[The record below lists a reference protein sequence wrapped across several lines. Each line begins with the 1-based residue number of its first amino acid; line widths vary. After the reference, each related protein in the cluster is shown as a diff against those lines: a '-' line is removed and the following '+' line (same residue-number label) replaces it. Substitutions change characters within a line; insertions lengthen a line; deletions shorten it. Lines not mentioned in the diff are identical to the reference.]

1 MTSSMETTRLRWLV
15 LCLGLVATS
24 GSAAAAQTSAVQ
36 PNRQPDSLSA
46 KASRMRIPDGKLT
59 PL

>member
-1 MTSSMETTRLRWLV
+1 METTRLRWLV

-36 PNRQPDSLSA
+36 ANRQPDSLSA
-46 KASRMRIPDGKLT
+46 QASRMRIPDGKLT